1 MNVKSLCLAILS
13 MRDASGYE
21 IKKFFEG
28 PFSHVYEASFGSIYP
43 SLQKLT
49 DDGLVT
55 CEAFSQEKRPDKKVY
70 SLTPL
75 GRASLF
81 DELSFVPGPDRVR
94 SDFLILMMFAH
105 LPLPRPCRPSHR
117 PASRV
122 LSRTA

>member
-1 MNVKSLCLAILS
+1 

-55 CEAFSQEKRPDKKVY
+55 CEALAKKN
-70 SLTPL
+70 
-75 GRASLF
+75 
-81 DELSFVPGPDRVR
+81 GPTRK
-94 SDFLILMMFAH
+94 S
-105 LPLPRPCRPSHR
+105 
-117 PASRV
+117 
-122 LSRTA
+122 TT